1 MKISISQIDPA
12 SAKAVLREF
21 TVADGATVKEALDAA
36 GIPSQEDS
44 VGLWCKKVSL
54 DTPLIEGDRI
64 DVGCALRVDRQKARK
79 LRAETAQKA
88 PTKTLARHGGFHQL
102 QKP

>member
-1 MKISISQIDPA
+1 MKISIAQIDPKTA
-12 SAKAVLREF
+12 QAQMREV
-21 TVADGATVKEALDAA
+21 TLCEGATIKEALDAA
-36 GIPSQEDS
+36 GIPTKEES

-54 DTPLIEGDRI
+54 ETILTEGDRI

-79 LRAETAQKA
+79 LRAETAQKT

-102 QKP
+102 QKS